1 MLENPVHA
9 GHRPVRRRMQRGR
22 PPVLPVQ
29 YNAETAGAAFAVQL
43 RHHVGLDVNQQ
54 HLISVVYQA
63 FQPTQVAMYLIR
75 EPDPIRRNS
84 DGRAD

>member
-1 MLENPVHA
+1 
-9 GHRPVRRRMQRGR
+9 MQRGR

-63 FQPTQVAMYLIR
+63 SSPPRRRCTSSGSQTRSGVTATA
-75 EPDPIRRNS
+75 EPV
-84 DGRAD
+84 DGGPLAHRTSMG